1 MSRSAR
7 FIVAIALSAAV
18 LALTGCATRIPE
30 VRGKSLRQAG
40 YALGR
45 DGFALGDVR
54 YDQNALAPRG
64 TVVAQSPRAGAFAR
78 KGRLVAL
85 TVAGDAPLA
94 VPDTVG
100 MTRSEALAALA
111 AANIKCGGVT
121 ERFDETMPYGRVV
134 EQSADPGTRLA
145 DGNEVELV
153 VSAGPESSSTASGTP
168 KPGQPGASGGAT
180 GTSSGAGASLSG
192 GTAATRNTWPR
203 TWSGPGTGPG
213 TGTGSGTGAG
223 SGGGSGSGSGSGA
236 GSGGGTGT
244 GTGSGTGSGSGG
256 TGTGTST
263 GSGSGSGSTGTGT
276 GTGSGSTG
284 TGTGSGGTGDWWTD
298 TSGSWRS
305 SFTPVG
311 MSRAAVFKYW
321 ITDSNGNA
329 TDLCYIYIDY
339 KNQKAYCPFVGLA
352 PNTKIYA
359 VKRTDGLWIVTAI
372 R

>member
-1 MSRSAR
+1 MSRSTR
-7 FIVAIALSAAV
+7 FMVAIALSAAV
-18 LALTGCATRIPE
+18 LALTGCATRVPE

-111 AANIKCGGVT
+111 VANIKCGGVT
-121 ERFDETMPYGRVV
+121 ERFDEAMAYGRVV
-134 EQSADPGTRLA
+134 EQSAEPGTRLA

-153 VSAGPESSSTASGTP
+153 VSAGPEGSSTASGTAR
-168 KPGQPGASGGAT
+168 PGQPGASGSAT
-180 GTSSGAGASLSG
+180 GTGGRTSASGWVPAPNSRWSL
-192 GTAATRNTWPR
+192 TP
-203 TWSGPGTGPG
+203 PGTN
-213 TGTGSGTGAG
+213 
-223 SGGGSGSGSGSGA
+223 SGSGSGA
-236 GSGGGTGT
+236 GSGTGAGSSGGSGSGSDSGAGSSGGTGSGA

-256 TGTGTST
+256 TGTG
-263 GSGSGSGSTGTGT
+263 GGSGSGSTGGS
-276 GTGSGSTG
+276 TGSGSTG
-284 TGTGSGGTGDWWTD
+284 TGTGSSGTGGWWTG
-298 TSGSWRS
+298 TGSSGSGY
-305 SFTPVG
+305 TTVG

-321 ITDSNGNA
+321 IKDSNGNA

-339 KNQKAYCPFVGLA
+339 ANRKAYCPFAGLDA
-352 PNTKIYA
+352 NTKIYA
-359 VKRTDGLWIVTAI
+359 VKRSDGLWIVTAI